1 MRRFT
6 TAGVCLAM
14 MTMWTFALVGQT
26 RSADGSGDVA
36 MGTPRS
42 VYTDFGVRTIINVA
56 GSATRVGG
64 AQMPPAVLRA
74 MADAA
79 LESVSMME
87 LQAAASRRI
96 AAATGAEAGYVT
108 SGASAGLT
116 LGTAAILAGLD
127 LARMER
133 LPDTTGMKNEF
144 IISRE
149 HRNGYDHAIRVAG
162 AKLVEVGM
170 NEQLSGAGVRRTEAW
185 EFEAAITDKTAG
197 IAYVLTGNSQPP
209 LEQVV
214 AVARKHGLPV
224 LVDAAG
230 QLPAGLRRLIA
241 SGAALVSSSGGKG
254 LKGPQSTGIL
264 CGRRDYIASVALQS
278 LDMDEYFEI
287 RDPPEDL
294 IPKSRLPGLPRHG
307 IGRGFKVGKEEV
319 IGLLTAL
326 KLSEGAASEADA
338 DAARRHL
345 ESIVSGLKGLPVEP
359 RLNVPRDK
367 TSMPSLQLVLDRQA
381 LGRSAFDV
389 ARELKRGDPG
399 VFVNERLLEQETLV
413 INPMHLDR
421 ARTEALTRRLRAVL
435 SAAPK

>member
-1 MRRFT
+1 MTLVTR
-6 TAGVCLAM
+6 AGVCLA
-14 MTMWTFALVGQT
+14 TMLFSGVMAGQT
-26 RSADGSGDVA
+26 RS
-36 MGTPRS
+36 
-42 VYTDFGVRTIINVA
+42 VYSEFGVRTIINVA

-64 AQMPPAVLRA
+64 AQMPPEVMRA

-87 LQAAASRRI
+87 LHAAASRHI
-96 AAATGAEAGYVT
+96 AAATGAEAGFIT
-108 SGASAGLT
+108 AGASAGLT

-127 LARMER
+127 LVKMER

-162 AKLVEVGM
+162 AKLIEVGL
-170 NEQLSGAGVRRTEAW
+170 NEQLAGAGVRRTEAW
-185 EFEAAITDKTAG
+185 EYEAAITDRTAG
-197 IAYVLTGNSQPP
+197 IAYVLTANSQPP
-209 LEQVV
+209 LDQVV

-241 SGAALVSSSGGKG
+241 SGAALVACSGGKG
-254 LKGPQSTGIL
+254 LQGPQSTGIL
-264 CGRRDYIASVALQS
+264 CGRKDYIASVALQT
-278 LDMDEYFEI
+278 LDMDEHFEI
-287 RDPPEDL
+287 WDPPEDL

-307 IGRGFKVGKEEV
+307 IGRGFKVGKEEI

-326 KLSEGAASEADA
+326 KLYEKGASEEDA
-338 DAARRHL
+338 DAARKHL
-345 ESIVSGLKGLPVEP
+345 ESLVSGLKGLPVEP
-359 RLNVPRDK
+359 RLNVPQDK
-367 TSMPSLQLVLDRQA
+367 AGMPSLQLVLNRQV
-381 LGRSAFDV
+381 LGRSAFDI

-413 INPMHLDR
+413 INPMHLDGP
-421 ARTEALTRRLRAVL
+421 RTEALTRRLRAVL
-435 SAAPK
+435 SSSPR

>member
-1 MRRFT
+1 MTRST
-6 TAGVCLAM
+6 TTGVCLA
-14 MTMWTFALVGQT
+14 TVLFTGVLVGQT
-26 RSADGSGDVA
+26 RSVGGGADVTSG
-36 MGTPRS
+36 TLRS
-42 VYTDFGVRTIINVA
+42 VYADFGVRTIVNVA

-64 AQMPPAVLRA
+64 AQMPPEVVQA
-74 MADAA
+74 MAAAA

-96 AAATGAEAGYVT
+96 AAATGAEAGFVT
-108 SGASAGLT
+108 AGASAGLT
-116 LGTAAILAGLD
+116 LGTAAILAGFD
-127 LARMER
+127 LAKMER
-133 LPDTTGMKNEF
+133 LPDTAGMKNEF

-162 AKLVEVGM
+162 AKLVDVGM
-170 NEQLSGAGVRRTEAW
+170 NEQLAGAGVRRTEAW
-185 EFEAAITDKTAG
+185 EYEAAITDMTAG
-197 IAYVLTGNSQPP
+197 IAYVITGNSQPP

-230 QLPAGLRRLIA
+230 QLPSGLRRLIA

-264 CGRRDYIASVALQS
+264 CGRKDYIASVALQS
-278 LDMDEYFEI
+278 LDMDEYFDI
-287 RDPPEDL
+287 WDPPEDF

-326 KLSEGAASEADA
+326 KLSEGDASEDAA

-345 ESIVSGLKGLPVEP
+345 ESIVRGLKGLPVEP
-359 RLNVPRDK
+359 RLNVPRER
-367 TSMPSLQLVLDRQA
+367 TAMPSLQLVLNRPV
-381 LGRSAFDV
+381 LGRSAFEI
-389 ARELKRGDPG
+389 ARELKHGDPG

-413 INPMHLDR
+413 INPMHLDS
-421 ARTEALTRRLRAVL
+421 ARTDALTRRLRAVL
-435 SAAPK
+435 SSGPK

>member
-1 MRRFT
+1 MTRST
-6 TAGVCLAM
+6 TAGVYLA
-14 MTMWTFALVGQT
+14 TMIWTAVLAGQT
-26 RSADGSGDVA
+26 RSADSRGDVA
-36 MGTPRS
+36 TGTPRS
-42 VYTDFGVRTIINVA
+42 VYADFGVRTIINVA

-96 AAATGAEAGYVT
+96 AAATGAEAGFVT

-170 NEQLSGAGVRRTEAW
+170 NEQLAGAGVRRTEAW

-197 IAYVLTGNSQPP
+197 IAYVFTGNSQPP

-230 QLPAGLRRLIA
+230 QLPAALRRLIA
-241 SGAALVSSSGGKG
+241 SGAALVSASGGKG
-254 LKGPQSTGIL
+254 LRGPQSTGIL
-264 CGRRDYIASVALQS
+264 CGRTDYIASVALQS

-287 RDPPEDL
+287 GIRRRISSRSRDCRV
-294 IPKSRLPGLPRHG
+294 SRD
-307 IGRGFKVGKEEV
+307 
-319 IGLLTAL
+319 TA
-326 KLSEGAASEADA
+326 SGEGS
-338 DAARRHL
+338 
-345 ESIVSGLKGLPVEP
+345 
-359 RLNVPRDK
+359 
-367 TSMPSLQLVLDRQA
+367 
-381 LGRSAFDV
+381 RSARKKSL
-389 ARELKRGDPG
+389 AC
-399 VFVNERLLEQETLV
+399 
-413 INPMHLDR
+413 
-421 ARTEALTRRLRAVL
+421 
-435 SAAPK
+435 

>member
-1 MRRFT
+1 MTRST
-6 TAGVCLAM
+6 TAGVSLA
-14 MTMWTFALVGQT
+14 TMIWTAVLAGQT
-26 RSADGSGDVA
+26 RSADRSGDVA
-36 MGTPRS
+36 TGTPRS

-96 AAATGAEAGYVT
+96 AAATGAEAGFVT

-170 NEQLSGAGVRRTEAW
+170 NEQLAGAGVRRTEAW

-197 IAYVLTGNSQPP
+197 IAYVFTGNSQPP

-230 QLPAGLRRLIA
+230 QLPAALRRLIA

-254 LKGPQSTGIL
+254 LRGPQSTGIL
-264 CGRRDYIASVALQS
+264 CGRTDYIASVALQS

-287 RDPPEDL
+287 SGSAGGSHPEVAPAGSPATRHRARLQGRQGRSHWPVDGTQA
-294 IPKSRLPGLPRHG
+294 IRGSRE
-307 IGRGFKVGKEEV
+307 RGGCRCC
-319 IGLLTAL
+319 A
-326 KLSEGAASEADA
+326 AAS
-338 DAARRHL
+338 
-345 ESIVSGLKGLPVEP
+345 
-359 RLNVPRDK
+359 
-367 TSMPSLQLVLDRQA
+367 
-381 LGRSAFDV
+381 
-389 ARELKRGDPG
+389 
-399 VFVNERLLEQETLV
+399 
-413 INPMHLDR
+413 
-421 ARTEALTRRLRAVL
+421 
-435 SAAPK
+435 

>member
-1 MRRFT
+1 MTRAT
-6 TAGVCLAM
+6 TAGVCLA
-14 MTMWTFALVGQT
+14 TMIWTAVLAGQT
-26 RSADGSGDVA
+26 RSADRSGDVA
-36 MGTPRS
+36 TGTPRS
-42 VYTDFGVRTIINVA
+42 VYADFGVRTIINVA

-96 AAATGAEAGYVT
+96 AAATGAEAGFVT

-170 NEQLSGAGVRRTEAW
+170 NEQLAGAGVRRTEAW

-197 IAYVLTGNSQPP
+197 IAYVFTGNSQPP

-230 QLPAGLRRLIA
+230 QLPAGLRRIIA

-254 LKGPQSTGIL
+254 LRGPQSTGIL
-264 CGRRDYIASVALQS
+264 CGRTDYIASVALQS

-287 RDPPEDL
+287 WDPPEDL

-319 IGLLTAL
+319 IGLLMAL
-326 KLSEGAASEADA
+326 RLSEEAASEAEA

-359 RLNVPRDK
+359 RLTLPRDK
-367 TSMPSLQLVLDRQA
+367 TGMPSLQLVLNRQG

-399 VFVNERLLEQETLV
+399 VFVNERLLEQDTLV

-435 SAAPK
+435 SSGPK

>member
-1 MRRFT
+1 MTRST
-6 TAGVCLAM
+6 TAGVCLA
-14 MTMWTFALVGQT
+14 TMIWTAVLAGQT
-26 RSADGSGDVA
+26 RPADSSGDVA
-36 MGTPRS
+36 TGTPRS

-96 AAATGAEAGYVT
+96 AAATGAEAGFVT

-170 NEQLSGAGVRRTEAW
+170 NEQLAGAGVRRTEAW

-197 IAYVLTGNSQPP
+197 IAYVFTGNSQPP

-254 LKGPQSTGIL
+254 LRGPQSTGIL
-264 CGRRDYIASVALQS
+264 CGRTDYIASVALQS

-287 RDPPEDL
+287 SDPPEDL

-319 IGLLTAL
+319 IGLLMAL
-326 KLSEGAASEADA
+326 RLSEEAASEADA

-345 ESIVSGLKGLPVEP
+345 ESVVSGLKGLPVEP
-359 RLNVPRDK
+359 RLTLPRDK
-367 TSMPSLQLVLDRQA
+367 TGMPSLQLVLNRQV

-399 VFVNERLLEQETLV
+399 VFVNERLLEQDTLV

-435 SAAPK
+435 SSGPK